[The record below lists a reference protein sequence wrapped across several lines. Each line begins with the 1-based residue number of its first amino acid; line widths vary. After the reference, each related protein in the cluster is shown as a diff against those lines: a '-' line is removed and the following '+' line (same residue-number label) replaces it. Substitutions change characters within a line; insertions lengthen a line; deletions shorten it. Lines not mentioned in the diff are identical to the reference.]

1 MATMRA
7 WASFSATDVNND
19 NELDIQELKT
29 LIWLSDGEE
38 PDDRRVSKDLKLIDE
53 DGSGTIDRM
62 EWVSYLSSPDGF
74 NYELKAIYDLNDVNN
89 DGVIELSEFITII
102 LTTFHKDID
111 RKSENGKLVAEN
123 VVRAL
128 AIELF
133 KELD

>member
-1 MATMRA
+1 
-7 WASFSATDVNND
+7 
-19 NELDIQELKT
+19 
-29 LIWLSDGEE
+29 
-38 PDDRRVSKDLKLIDE
+38 
-53 DGSGTIDRM
+53 M

-102 LTTFHKDID
+102 LTTFQKDID